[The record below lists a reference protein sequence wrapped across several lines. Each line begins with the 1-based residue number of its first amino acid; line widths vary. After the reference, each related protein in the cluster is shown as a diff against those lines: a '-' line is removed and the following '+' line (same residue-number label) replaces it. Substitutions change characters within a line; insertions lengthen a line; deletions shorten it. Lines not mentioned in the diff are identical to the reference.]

1 MLAKECTKYRQR
13 VSLLADAVLTHV
25 TAESNDSVLIAVAAA
40 RLLLHDE
47 AGEYVRLAAGFK
59 QLEQL
64 GNEVSPRLIDPAGRS
79 HDVYLALAIHL
90 HFAAFLRH
98 YESLPADV
106 WGACEAAVP
115 DMIKPIRVAEEYAD
129 VPPPAEGCAL
139 LLWQALCLYGQAL
152 LLGRDVDI
160 ELIDSIVHQA
170 ISQPGPDRSLHRQD
184 DHRHEGLDAWT
195 CRELIGLHAL
205 ANLAL
210 GRRNTTWAK
219 RVQEIASYHLEH
231 TQPDSTPNQPW
242 AHFAFLWS
250 PNTASFADQQFHY
263 VTEQGVSQVDPVA
276 AMLLADAANVLSR
289 FEE

>member
-13 VSLLADAVLTHV
+13 VSLLAEAVLAHA
-25 TAESNDSVLIAVAAA
+25 TADSDDSVLIAVAAA
-40 RLLLHDE
+40 RLLLRDE
-47 AGEYVRLAAGFK
+47 AGGEYIRLAAGFK

-64 GNEVSPRLIDPAGRS
+64 GNEVSPQLIDPAGRS
-79 HDVYLALAIHL
+79 CDVYLALAIHL

-98 YESLPADV
+98 YESLPTDV

-139 LLWQALCLYGQAL
+139 LLWQVLCLYEQAL

-184 DHRHEGLDAWT
+184 DRQEGLDAWT

-210 GRRNTTWAK
+210 GRQNTTWAK
-219 RVQEIASYHLEH
+219 RVQEIASYHLNH
-231 TQPDSTPNQPW
+231 LPPDSIPNQPW

-250 PNTASFADQQFHY
+250 PNTASFAEQQLHY
-263 VTEQGVSQVDPVA
+263 VTGQGVSQVGPFA
-276 AMLLADAANVLSR
+276 AMLLADAANALSR